1 MKKFLL
7 TTLVLLLT
15 SEIVSAYEVDEAV
28 LNAIKNNQIV
38 DYNPQTK
45 IWSRNLGVNHYVFTK
60 HISIG
65 SGSYT
70 YFTNGDKEYELN
82 STYEFL
88 YYGRLYAYSA
98 HLLKFF
104 ELGFDG
110 EGFTTREL
118 SKEEVQNM
126 FPDVKILPVSEFDEN
141 NEITVPL
148 PAFRKRA
155 FMILNDTD
163 KDFYKYQFEYYRP
176 ENKLFNNIF
185 EIRMPRIMV
194 MSHFKSRDVL
204 FPILRVIVKPVWK
217 DTEHQ
222 SQIDGNYV
230 ETTPQVQE
238 NTPKP
243 EPLDDTGIDD
253 GEF

>member
-1 MKKFLL
+1 MKKILSAALL
-7 TTLVLLLT
+7 ITLLCGAAG
-15 SEIVSAYEVDEAV
+15 AYEVDEAV
-28 LNAIKNNQIV
+28 LNAITNNQIV

-45 IWSRNLGVNHYVFTK
+45 FWSRNLGLNHYVFTK

-70 YFTNGDKEYELN
+70 YFTNGVKEYELN

-88 YYGRLYAYSA
+88 YYGKLYAYSA

-118 SKEEVQNM
+118 TKDEVQNM
-126 FPDVKILPVSEFDEN
+126 FPDVKILLVSEFDEN
-141 NEITVPL
+141 NEITVEL
-148 PAFRKRA
+148 PVFRKKA

-163 KDFYKYQFEYYRP
+163 NDYYKYQFEYYRP

-194 MSHFKSRDVL
+194 MSHFKSRDAL

-217 DTEHQ
+217 NTETQ
-222 SQIDGNYV
+222 NEVDGNYI

-238 NTPKP
+238 NAPKP
-243 EPLDDTGIDD
+243 EPIDDTGIDD

>member
-1 MKKFLL
+1 MKKILL
-7 TTLVLLLT
+7 TTLIMILT
-15 SEIVSAYEVDEAV
+15 SGIVSAYEVDEAV
-28 LNAIKNNQIV
+28 LNSIKNNQIV

-45 IWSRNLGVNHYVFTK
+45 FWSRNLGLNHYVFTK

-88 YYGRLYAYSA
+88 YYGKLYAYSA

-104 ELGFDG
+104 ELGFNG
-110 EGFTTREL
+110 EDFTTREL
-118 SKEEVQNM
+118 TKEEVQNM

-141 NEITVPL
+141 NEITVEL
-148 PAFRKRA
+148 PAFGKRA

-163 KDFYKYQFEYYRP
+163 RDFYKYQFEYYRP

-194 MSHFKSRDVL
+194 MSHFKSRDAL

-217 DTEHQ
+217 DTEQ
-222 SQIDGNYV
+222 QTEIDGNYV

-243 EPLDDTGIDD
+243 EPLDDPGIDD